1 MSYFTKNPNLIW
13 KWNGDD
19 LIQFESPILY
29 GGATAVTASVI
40 DEPYGTGTKVIR
52 LGFPSG
58 TINGAGAFIPIKTVV
73 PHQSLKISMTTYP
86 DSGSNNTGLTASN
99 KLSAGLNFCSDIT
112 KGHTI
117 AMFQTFDLIGDD
129 AVGVAVGNGFVGTGS
144 LVMNLSCPATYARVT
159 KFEFNGYVAAT
170 TGVLYPVLVGVLNSS
185 GFPTTS
191 SVAAA
196 CTINSIY
203 PTFSASW
210 VNTQRNRIGIYVQA
224 NSALTSGSSILMSDM
239 SFAFI

>member
-1 MSYFTKNPNLIW
+1 MSNFTRNPNLIW
-13 KWNGDD
+13 KWNELD
-19 LIQFESPILY
+19 LTQLDSAILY

-40 DEPYGTGTKVIR
+40 DEPYGTGGKVLR

-58 TINGAGAFIPIKTVV
+58 TISGGGAFLPIKTVV
-73 PHQSLKISMTTYP
+73 PHQSMKISMTTFP

-99 KLSAGLNFCSDIT
+99 KLSTGLNFCSDTT

-117 AMFQTFDLIGDD
+117 AMFQTFDLTGD

-144 LVMNLSCPATYARVT
+144 LVLNISCPITFARVT
-159 KFEFNGYVAAT
+159 SFQFQGYVTAT
-170 TGVLYPVLVGVLNSS
+170 TGVLYPKVVGVLNSS
-185 GFPTTS
+185 GFTTTS

-196 CTINSIY
+196 CSISSIS

-210 VNTQRNRIGIYVQA
+210 VNTQRNRIGIYIQA
-224 NSALTSGSSILMSDM
+224 NSALTSGSSILMNNINFSY
-239 SFAFI
+239 S